1 MKDARDLVREQF
13 GKNPERYVSSPVHA
27 QGASLDRIVELL
39 AARGNETVLDV
50 ATGGGHTALAVA
62 PHVKRVVATDLTP
75 EMLEAARAFLIS
87 RGIAN
92 VEFRVADATSLPF
105 TDGEFDSVTCRI
117 APHHFP
123 DVRAFMREIHR
134 VLRPGGSAI
143 VVDNIVPEDEQAAAF
158 INQFEKTRDPSHVW
172 AYPPSRWMEF
182 FGEAGFL
189 DLHVESFF
197 KALDFESWTDLKGM
211 DDATKSRL
219 RDMLVEAPPKALD
232 ALFPE
237 DRDGALWFYL
247 QEILIRGVKRES

>member
-1 MKDARDLVREQF
+1 MKDGRDLVREQF

-27 QGASLDRIVELL
+27 KGASLDRIVELL
-39 AARGNETVLDV
+39 AARGHETVLDV

-75 EMLEAARAFLIS
+75 SMLEAARAFLSS
-87 RGIAN
+87 RGITN
-92 VEFRVADATSLPF
+92 VEFRVADATVLPF
-105 TDGEFDSVTCRI
+105 TDGEFDAVTCRI

-123 DVRAFMREIHR
+123 DVR
-134 VLRPGGSAI
+134 VLRPGGVAI

-158 INQFEKTRDPSHVW
+158 INEFEKTRDQSHVW
-172 AYPPSRWMEF
+172 AYPASRWMEF
-182 FGEAGFL
+182 FREAGFL

-211 DDATKSRL
+211 DDATKNRL

-237 DRDGALWFYL
+237 DRNGALWFYL
-247 QEILIRGVKRES
+247 QEILIRGVKRGS

>member
-1 MKDARDLVREQF
+1 MKDPRDLVREQF
-13 GKNPERYVSSPVHA
+13 GKNSERYVTSQAHA
-27 QGASLDRIVELL
+27 KGASLDRIVELL
-39 AARGNETVLDV
+39 AAHGNETVLDV

-62 PHVKRVVATDLTP
+62 PHVKRVIATDLTP
-75 EMLEAARAFLIS
+75 AMLEAARAFLSS

-105 TDGEFDSVTCRI
+105 TDGEFDAVTCRI

-123 DVRAFMREIHR
+123 DVRAFMHEVHR
-134 VLRPGGSAI
+134 VLRPGGVAI

-158 INQFEKTRDPSHVW
+158 INEFEKTRDQSHVW
-172 AYPPSRWMEF
+172 GYPASGWMEF
-182 FGEAGFL
+182 FREAGFL

-197 KALDFESWTDLKGM
+197 KALDFESWTNLKDM
-211 DDATKSRL
+211 DEATKNRL

-237 DRDGALWFYL
+237 DHDGALWFYL
-247 QEILIRGVKRES
+247 QEILIRGVKRGN